1 MSQRDWPVSAPV
13 IASQGSELEQVALAG
28 AGGGL
33 VMATI
38 QMIVR
43 PEDLFQVPPCKERI
57 PEAGILVIFGASGDL
72 TKRKL
77 LPALF
82 HLEKAGLLP
91 EKFAIVGVARRPLGE
106 EFTADMR
113 AGIVEFGGMEA
124 GDAKLNDFTSRISYF
139 PLNFGDPA
147 GYAGLKDELERIA
160 QEKGIGGRRLFYLAT
175 APEYFAGIIE
185 NLGAQGMAQ
194 SERGKVAVVIEKPF
208 GHDLESARELNRQVN
223 EVFQEEQ
230 VFRIDHYLGK
240 ETVQNLL
247 VFRFANGIF
256 EPIWNRNY
264 IDHVQITVAETL
276 GVEGRGPFYEK
287 AGTLRDM
294 VQNHVMELLSLVALE
309 PPSSFE
315 ADSVR
320 REKLKVWRA
329 IPSIPILNAVRG
341 QYGPGSVDGQR
352 VVGYRGEERVN
363 PESGTE
369 TYAAMRLEV
378 ENWRWAGVPFYL
390 RAGKRMKKRATEI
403 SIQFK
408 QPPLLIFDRILA
420 NSSRQIQ
427 PNLLTIRIQPDEG
440 IALRFGAKVPTTPVM
455 EVCPVNMDFDYA
467 AAFGKSSANGYERL
481 LLDAMLG
488 DQTLFSHR
496 DGVETTWAL
505 CTPILEAWADKQ
517 PEKFPNYEAGS
528 WGPECADH
536 LIAGRGHVW
545 RNDLGRKA

>member
-1 MSQRDWPVSAPV
+1 MT
-13 IASQGSELEQVALAG
+13 
-28 AGGGL
+28 
-33 VMATI
+33 TI
-38 QMIVR
+38 QMSVR
-43 PEDLFQVPPCKERI
+43 PEDLSQVPKGQERI

-82 HLEKAGLLP
+82 HLRRADLLP
-91 EKFAIVGVARRPLGE
+91 KQFSIVGVARRPLGD
-106 EFTADMR
+106 EFRDDMR
-113 AGIVEFGGMEA
+113 AGIVQFSGVQA
-124 GDAKLNDFTSRISYF
+124 NDAKLDDFVQHIGYF

-147 GYAGLKDELERIA
+147 NYAGLKAELDRIDKER
-160 QEKGIGGRRLFYLAT
+160 GIGGNRLFYLAT

-194 SERGKVAVVIEKPF
+194 PEKGQVGVVIEKPF

-223 EVFQEEQ
+223 AVFHESQ

-264 IDHVQITVAETL
+264 IDHVQITAAETL

-287 AGTLRDM
+287 AGALRDV
-294 VQNHVMELLSLVALE
+294 VQNHMMELLSLVALE

-315 ADSVR
+315 AESVR

-329 IPSIPILNAVRG
+329 IPSVPIKNAVRG
-341 QYGPGSVDGQR
+341 QYGPGIIDGQR
-352 VVGYRGEERVN
+352 VAGYRDEERVN

-369 TYAAMRLEV
+369 TYAALRLEV

-390 RAGKRMKKRATEI
+390 RAGKRLKKRATEI

-408 QPPLLIFDRILA
+408 QPPLLIFDRIA
-420 NSSRQIQ
+420 ATAACQVIQ

-440 IALRFGAKVPTTPVM
+440 ISLRFGAKVPTTPNM
-455 EVCPVNMDFDYA
+455 DVCPVIMDFDYE

-481 LLDAMLG
+481 LLDAMMG

-505 CTPILEAWADKQ
+505 YTPILDAWAAKK
-517 PEKFPNYEAGS
+517 PEVFPNYFAGS
-528 WGPECADH
+528 WGPECSDH
-536 LIAGRGHVW
+536 LLEKDGRVW

>member
-1 MSQRDWPVSAPV
+1 
-13 IASQGSELEQVALAG
+13 
-28 AGGGL
+28 
-33 VMATI
+33 MATI
-38 QMIVR
+38 QMKVR
-43 PEDLFQVPPCKERI
+43 PEDLSQVPKGDERI
-57 PEAGILVIFGASGDL
+57 PDPGILVIFGASGDL

-82 HLEKAGLLP
+82 HLDRTSLLP
-91 EKFAIVGVARRPLGE
+91 EEVRHCGRGAAAAGRRVRGRHARGHRRVRRRGRRRPQARRVREPHQLLS
-106 EFTADMR
+106 R
-113 AGIVEFGGMEA
+113 S
-124 GDAKLNDFTSRISYF
+124 TSTIPR
-139 PLNFGDPA
+139 D
-147 GYAGLKDELERIA
+147 YAGLKAELDRIDK
-160 QEKGIGGRRLFYLAT
+160 EKNIGGNRLFYLAT
-175 APEYFAGIIE
+175 APEFFAGIIE

-194 SERGKVAVVIEKPF
+194 PEQGRVGVVIEKPF
-208 GHDLESARELNRQVN
+208 GHDLDSARELNHQVN
-223 EVFQEEQ
+223 AVFHESQ

-240 ETVQNLL
+240 ETVQNIL

-287 AGTLRDM
+287 AGALRDV
-294 VQNHVMELLSLVALE
+294 VQNHMMELLSFVAME

-315 ADSVR
+315 AESVR
-320 REKLKVWRA
+320 REKLKVWQA
-329 IPSIPILNAVRG
+329 IPPIPILNAVRG
-341 QYGPGSVDGQR
+341 QYGPGIVDGQH
-352 VVGYRGEERVN
+352 VVGYRDEERVN

-369 TYAAMRLEV
+369 TYAALRLEI

-390 RAGKRMKKRATEI
+390 RAGKRLKKRATEI

-408 QPPLLIFDRILA
+408 QPPLLIFNRMQ
-420 NSSRQIQ
+420 SSGPCPEIQ

-440 IALRFGAKVPTTPVM
+440 IALRFGAKVPTTPEM
-455 EVCPVNMDFDYA
+455 SVCPVNMDFDYA

-505 CTPILEAWADKQ
+505 YTPILEAWAAKK
-517 PEKFPNYEAGS
+517 PEVFPNYFAGT
-528 WGPECADH
+528 WGPECADR
-536 LIAGRGHVW
+536 LLERDGARVAERPGQREGGTGSSKKDM
-545 RNDLGRKA
+545 RRLTAAPPS

>member
-1 MSQRDWPVSAPV
+1 MQMS
-13 IASQGSELEQVALAG
+13 
-28 AGGGL
+28 
-33 VMATI
+33 
-38 QMIVR
+38 VR
-43 PEDLFQVPPCKERI
+43 PEDLSQVPQGNERI
-57 PEAGILVIFGASGDL
+57 PEAGILVVFGASGDL

-82 HLEKAGLLP
+82 HLEQAGLLP
-91 EKFAIVGVARRPLGE
+91 EKFAIVGVARRPLGD
-106 EFTADMR
+106 EFAADMR
-113 AGIVEFGGMEA
+113 AGIVEFGDVDGN
-124 GDAKLNDFTSRISYF
+124 DPKLDRFVGNISYF
-139 PLNFGDPA
+139 PLKFDDPA
-147 GYAGLKDELERIA
+147 DYPGLKMELERIA
-160 QEKGIGGRRLFYLAT
+160 QEMGLGGKRLFYLAT
-175 APEYFAGIIE
+175 APEFFAAIIE
-185 NLGAQGMAQ
+185 NLGAQGMAHPEQ
-194 SERGKVAVVIEKPF
+194 GKATVVIEKPF

-223 EVFQEEQ
+223 AVFDEDQ

-240 ETVQNLL
+240 ETVQNIL

-264 IDHVQITVAETL
+264 VDHVQITVAETL

-287 AGTLRDM
+287 AGALRDV
-294 VQNHVMELLSLVALE
+294 VQNHMMELLSLVALE

-315 ADSVR
+315 AESVR

-329 IPSIPILNAVRG
+329 IPSIPILNVVRG
-341 QYGPGSVDGQR
+341 QYGPGVVDGQH
-352 VVGYRGEERVN
+352 VAGYRDEERVN

-369 TYAAMRLEV
+369 TYAAVRLGI

-390 RAGKRMKKRATEI
+390 RAGKRMQKRATEI

-408 QPPLLIFDRILA
+408 QPPLLIFDRLA
-420 NSSRQIQ
+420 SQAACQVIK

-455 EVCPVNMDFDYA
+455 DVCPVNMDFDYA

-488 DQTLFSHR
+488 DQTLFAHR

-505 CTPILEAWADKQ
+505 YTPILEAWAAKN
-517 PEKFPNYEAGS
+517 PEKFPNYAAGS

-536 LIAGRGHVW
+536 LIAGGGHAW
-545 RNDLGRKA
+545 RNDLGRMA